1 MICRILKNKCKIVL
15 NLGKM
20 PIANGFIKKK
30 DLKKEYFFKLRAAFN
45 EKLGLFQ
52 LVTNP
57 SPKKMFNENYPF
69 FTSSSVYMV
78 KHFKVFANWVK
89 KNYMF
94 KNSLILEIGSNDGT
108 FLKNFNKKNSFG
120 YEPSKS
126 VHIVA
131 KYNGIKSINKFFNL
145 KNISI
150 LKKYFNKFDVIV
162 GSNVFCHI
170 PNQINLI
177 KSIDKLLSKRGVLIF
192 EEPYLGSMYD
202 KISYDQI
209 YDEHIY
215 MFSLTSINKIY
226 NLFNFELI
234 DAYPQT
240 THGGSMR
247 YVIKRKGVS
256 NKSKRLI
263 KLLKYEKSKNIDKIS
278 GCLKFTDKVK
288 KSKIRLRKKVNNI
301 LKNKGKICG
310 YGATSKSTTILNYC
324 NIDNR
329 MIDCIYDTTPE
340 KIGKLSPGTHIPIVD
355 YKIFKKSNYKNIFL
369 LAWNHK
375 KEILKKEKNKN
386 INWFSHIN

>member
-126 VHIVA
+126 VHIAA

-256 NKSKRLI
+256 NKSKRLL
-263 KLLKYEKSKNIDKIS
+263 KLLKNEKSKNIDKIS

-301 LKNKGKICG
+301 LKNKAKICG

-324 NIDNR
+324 NINNK

>member
-256 NKSKRLI
+256 NKSKRLL
-263 KLLKYEKSKNIDKIS
+263 KLLKNEKSKNIDKIS